1 MNPAK
6 PEQPE
11 SGLKR
16 QVVYM
21 PSCVTRMM
29 GPSLSD
35 TERASVHEKMLSIF
49 EKAGYEVIYPEAS
62 CKTPVPS
69 ALWTVRGLVLW
80 VYVPSQSCRA
90 SSTLRESLY
99 SVAGVSCRPP
109 AQHWCVSRLQFR
121 IFPFWG

>member
-49 EKAGYEVIYPEAS
+49 EKAGYEVIYPEVS
-62 CKTPVPS
+62 CKDAHPRKAPVSS
-69 ALWTVRGLVLW
+69 AWM
-80 VYVPSQSCRA
+80 
-90 SSTLRESLY
+90 RE
-99 SVAGVSCRPP
+99 AMRCGCM
-109 AQHWCVSRLQFR
+109 
-121 IFPFWG
+121 

>member
-6 PEQPE
+6 PEQPA

-49 EKAGYEVIYPEAS
+49 EKAGYEVIYPEVSPDSTWCNRS
-62 CKTPVPS
+62 CQKPACTFFC
-69 ALWTVRGLVLW
+69 LT
-80 VYVPSQSCRA
+80 
-90 SSTLRESLY
+90 SLEL
-99 SVAGVSCRPP
+99 S
-109 AQHWCVSRLQFR
+109 
-121 IFPFWG
+121 